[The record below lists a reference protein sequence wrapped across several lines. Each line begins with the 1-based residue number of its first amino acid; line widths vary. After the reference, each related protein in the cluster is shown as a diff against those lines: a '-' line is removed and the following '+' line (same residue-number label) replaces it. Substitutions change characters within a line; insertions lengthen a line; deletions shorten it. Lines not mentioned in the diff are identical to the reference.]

1 MGALID
7 VRGTPLLVDEAL
19 QAVRHDA
26 AGGVV
31 LFVGMVRDTN
41 EGKDVSLLE
50 YEAYGTMAKSEMGR
64 IADEIIAE
72 QPEVRL
78 AAIHRVG
85 PLNVGDLAIVCA
97 ASAPHRQQAFEACRK
112 LIDRIKERV
121 PVWKREHGPDGSTWV
136 GWESG
141 TGDRK

>member
-7 VRGTPLLVDEAL
+7 VRDTPLLVDEAL
-19 QAVRHDA
+19 ASVRHDG

-31 LFVGMVRDTN
+31 LFVGMVRDRN
-41 EGKDVSLLE
+41 DGKDVSLLE
-50 YEAYGTMAKSEMGR
+50 YEAYGSMAKAEMGR
-64 IADEIIAE
+64 IADEILGE

-85 PLNVGDLAIVCA
+85 ALKIGDLAIVCA
-97 ASAPHRQQAFEACRK
+97 ASAPHRDQAFVACRL

-136 GWESG
+136 GWEG
-141 TGDRK
+141 AAGDGR